1 MRISDWSSD
10 VCSSDLF
17 GDAALE
23 QARTW
28 LQWRYR
34 LIPYVLGAI
43 EDSVRTGLPVQRSMA
58 LSFPHD
64 PDAHDWDLQYLLGP
78 ALRSAEH
85 PSEPQSLMRISYA
98 VLCLKKKNTSSYHY
112 NDTQHYV
119 RSSSP
124 HAPFVCFHRLN

>member
-1 MRISDWSSD
+1 MTPELYLRCLTAGVFSANFCFQGVAALLPWS
-10 VCSSDLF
+10 F
-17 GDAALE
+17 GDTALE

-64 PDAHDWDLQYLLGP
+64 ADAHDWDLQY
-78 ALRSAEH
+78 RSEEH
-85 PSEPQSLMRISYA
+85 TSELQSLMRISYA
-98 VLCLKKKNTSSYHY
+98 VFCLKKK
-112 NDTQHYV
+112 
-119 RSSSP
+119 
-124 HAPFVCFHRLN
+124 